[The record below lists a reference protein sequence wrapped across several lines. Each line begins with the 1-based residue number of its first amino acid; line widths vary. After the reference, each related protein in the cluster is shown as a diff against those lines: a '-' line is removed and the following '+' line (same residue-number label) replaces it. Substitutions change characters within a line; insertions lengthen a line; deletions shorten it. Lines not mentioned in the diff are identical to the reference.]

1 MKNINQIF
9 KNNKDLMNNPE
20 VSELIDYCIDLEGK
34 VLDTEIKDSYNKEHI
49 LKSSLFDILHG
60 CREFI
65 KEDELSIRFRE
76 TPRIDFKTSVEN
88 IISFIE
94 KMCEDNNI
102 NLLND

>member
-9 KNNKDLMNNPE
+9 KNNKVLMNETE
-20 VSELIDYCIDLEGK
+20 VSELIDYCVDLEGK
-34 VLDTEIKDSYNKEHI
+34 VLDMEIKNSYDKEHI
-49 LKSSLFDILHG
+49 LKSSLFDILNG

-65 KEDELSIRFRE
+65 KDDELSIRFKE
-76 TPRIDFKTSVEN
+76 TPRVDFKDSVKN

-102 NLLND
+102 NLYL

>member
-1 MKNINQIF
+1 MQKSFLSIVL
-9 KNNKDLMNNPE
+9 LMLFGF
-20 VSELIDYCIDLEGK
+20 SKAQDGSTLEGK